1 MKYYSYT
8 QVINLTTIE
17 FNPNSYTVISKY
29 TPNEWKNTNI
39 PLLKLVQYNQETYG
53 ILQYNMSTAEY
64 DVLCISNNK
73 KYLDLSHFWCRLADD
88 HLTKSP
94 MNVMVK
100 LPDDQVYSEVF
111 QNNEYRTLMEKL
123 EICMEIYE
131 EKQLQQITNFDRT
144 SFILCCLNVV
154 LMIIWIAIIVKQVML

>member
-1 MKYYSYT
+1 M
-8 QVINLTTIE
+8 TTIE

-29 TPNEWKNTNI
+29 TPNEWENSNI
-39 PLLKLVQYNQETYG
+39 PLLKIVQYNPETYG
-53 ILQYNMSTAEY
+53 ILQYDIARKEY
-64 DVLCISNNK
+64 DLICISSNR
-73 KYLDLSHFWCRLADD
+73 KYLEQIHFWCSLADD

-111 QNNEYRTLMEKL
+111 HNDEYKTVLEKL
-123 EICMEIYE
+123 NICMEIYE
-131 EKQLQQITNFDRT
+131 ERQLQQITNFDRT
-144 SFILCCLNVV
+144 SFILCCLNVG